1 MAEDELSQDA
11 AQPAKTEPAKGG
23 RELKCWNC
31 AASLAE
37 LPRPITRH
45 MNCPACFEDLHC
57 CRMCRHF
64 RETASTACDEERAEP
79 PVYKEG
85 ANFCDYFRPAGDGY
99 RKGRNERQAQA
110 KAGLDAL
117 FADRAGQAGEGDAPE
132 GQDAASEEDA
142 ARRRLDAL
150 FR

>member
-1 MAEDELSQDA
+1 MAEDELPQD

-64 RETASTACDEERAEP
+64 REMASSACDEERAEP

-132 GQDAASEEDA
+132 GQDTTSEEDA